1 MQFKKIGGEQ
11 KLNIN
16 LEELGWN
23 SWFEKEYHE
32 NNPEGVP
39 CRIVEQ
45 HKNSYIVQNETGVFK
60 AKLSGKMVYEV
71 EFAAVG
77 DWVSVT
83 GGESDEFRIVEY
95 IYSRKS
101 KISRKV
107 AGKKSVEQIIAS
119 NIDYL
124 FIVIS
129 LNDDFNL
136 RRAERYL
143 AAAYESGAEP
153 VIVLSK
159 SDVCEERDEK
169 IGEIRKI
176 AKDVDVICT
185 TVFEKD
191 GLKELECYLEKGS
204 TAALVGSSG
213 VGKSSIINRLI
224 GKEVMKTGSIREDD
238 SKGRHTTTSRELI
251 HLENGANIIDTPGM
265 RELQLWDA
273 EEGIEILFEDIA
285 ELEKMCR
292 FKDCTHSGEPG
303 CAVSEAVLSGQIDK
317 KRYESYL
324 KLKKEA
330 YFMEERKEKSL
341 ARIEKDKWKKIG
353 MFQKEIYKSTGK
365 K

>member
-1 MQFKKIGGEQ
+1 M
-11 KLNIN
+11 
-16 LEELGWN
+16 
-23 SWFEKEYHE
+23 
-32 NNPEGVP
+32 
-39 CRIVEQ
+39 
-45 HKNSYIVQNETGVFK
+45 
-60 AKLSGKMVYEV
+60 
-71 EFAAVG
+71 
-77 DWVSVT
+77 
-83 GGESDEFRIVEY
+83 
-95 IYSRKS
+95 
-101 KISRKV
+101 
-107 AGKKSVEQIIAS
+107 
-119 NIDYL
+119 
-124 FIVIS
+124 
-129 LNDDFNL
+129 
-136 RRAERYL
+136 
-143 AAAYESGAEP
+143 
-153 VIVLSK
+153 SK

-238 SKGRHTTTSRELI
+238 SKGRHTTTYRELI

-265 RELQLWDA
+265 RELQLWDT
-273 EEGIEILFEDIA
+273 EEGIDILFEDIA

-292 FKDCTHSGEPG
+292 FKDCTHSGELG

-324 KLKKEA
+324 KLKK
-330 YFMEERKEKSL
+330 RLTLWKREKRRAL
-341 ARIEKDKWKKIG
+341 HVLKKI
-353 MFQKEIYKSTGK
+353 SGK